1 MWDALAMRRI
11 HAIVSGRVQGVSY
24 RAATASEAR
33 RLGVVGW
40 VRNRSDGTV
49 ELEAEGSDETISQ
62 LIAWCAQGP
71 PSAEVS
77 GVAVDELAVTG
88 TDTMFAVVR

>member
-1 MWDALAMRRI
+1 MRRI

-24 RAATASEAR
+24 RASTASEAR
-33 RLGVVGW
+33 RLGAVGW

-49 ELEAEGSDETISQ
+49 ELEAEGPEETISQ
-62 LIAWCAQGP
+62 LLAWCQQGP

-77 GVAVDELAVTG
+77 GVAIDEIAVTG
-88 TDTMFAVVR
+88 KDTMFAVVR

>member
-1 MWDALAMRRI
+1 MRRI

-49 ELEAEGSDETISQ
+49 ELEAEGHDESISQ
-62 LIAWCAQGP
+62 LIAWCEQGP
-71 PSAEVS
+71 PSAGVS
-77 GVAVDELAVTG
+77 GVAIDEIAATG